1 MNIFFHGVLTFAK
14 NQLGPIVSLLGAAS
28 SGWFYWK
35 NWKLNQKNANRS
47 IYVDGQ
53 KFLIEI
59 CKLLTGD
66 PLLWNIY
73 DDSPVRREKVWDTK
87 TPMFQ
92 ARLRAFAHLHLNM
105 FEIMMNEVPP
115 PEPSAEKRNAS
126 NVWYDYLE
134 DTFNRSHLVREIL
147 EEKTSDRIW
156 SESLLTRYRDWKLR
170 HQNCPPSHF

>member
-1 MNIFFHGVLTFAK
+1 MHIQHVLTFVK
-14 NQLGPIVSLLGAAS
+14 NQLGPIVSFAGAVS

-35 NWKLNQKNANRS
+35 NLKLNQKNANRS

-59 CKLLTGD
+59 CKLLTND

-73 DDSPVRREKVWDTK
+73 DDSPVSLEKLRDTK

-115 PEPSAEKRNAS
+115 PEEAGEKRNAS
-126 NVWYDYLE
+126 NVWYDYLD

-147 EEKTSDRIW
+147 EENASERIW
-156 SESLLTRYRDWKLR
+156 SDSLRERYRLWKLR
-170 HQNCPPSHF
+170 NSNCSTPRF